1 VNTLVLTLFSLPF
14 LAFLLDLLL
23 GDPQRLP
30 HPVRLI
36 GRWLD
41 WLEPQ
46 TRRTGLPLR
55 AAGVLCVLATAGG
68 VYAVVDF
75 LCGIKY
81 FGMFL
86 LLYFAYAGLALGEL
100 LSSARQALKLIENG
114 AQLDE
119 AREAVG
125 MLVSRSTASMDQAEL
140 RKTLAETVS
149 ENFCDAYVA
158 PMFYLVLG
166 GPALLWAYK
175 AVSTMDSMWGYKTER
190 FRELGWAAAR
200 TDDALAFIPARMSAL
215 LLLGVGAVMG
225 LNWRPA
231 LARVRADAAT
241 MDSPNAGW
249 PMAMCAWLLQG
260 GMGGPATY
268 FGEVK
273 QKPVLGPEEA
283 LWTVEKISKLS
294 RLVLFAGFAGV
305 VSMQLVKVLTL
316 GPLSRLFW

>member
-1 VNTLVLTLFSLPF
+1 MNILVLTLFSLPF
-14 LAFLLDLLL
+14 LAFILDLLL

-41 WLEPQ
+41 RLERQ
-46 TRRTGLPLR
+46 VRRTGLPLR
-55 AAGVLCVLATAGG
+55 AAGALCVFVTACG
-68 VYAVVDF
+68 VYVLVDF

-100 LSSARQALKLIENG
+100 LTSARHALRRIEDE
-114 AQLDE
+114 ARLDE

-125 MLVSRSTASMDQAEL
+125 MLVSRSTVDMDAAAL

-158 PMFYLVLG
+158 PIFYLVLG
-166 GPALLWAYK
+166 GPALMWAYK

-200 TDDALAFIPARMSAL
+200 CDDALAYVPARLSAL
-215 LLLGVGAVMG
+215 LLLGVGAVIG
-225 LNWRPA
+225 LNWRQA
-231 LARVRADAAT
+231 LARFRADAAT

-249 PMAMCAWLLQG
+249 PMATCAWLLQG

-273 QKPVLGPEEA
+273 QKPLLGPEGA

-305 VSMQLVKVLTL
+305 VLMQLVKVLTL